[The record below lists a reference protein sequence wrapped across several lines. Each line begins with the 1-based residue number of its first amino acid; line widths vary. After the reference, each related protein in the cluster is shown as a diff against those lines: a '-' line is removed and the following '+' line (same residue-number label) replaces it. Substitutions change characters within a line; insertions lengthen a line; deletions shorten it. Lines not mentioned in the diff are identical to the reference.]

1 MIYPC
6 ASEKLKSP
14 IVYGLK
20 GKEHTQWRDQKSIRA
35 TKMDGQ
41 HLTHDSPA
49 GPKQQ
54 IGKTPEQG

>member
-6 ASEKLKSP
+6 AIEKLKSP
-14 IVYGLK
+14 IVYGR
-20 GKEHTQWRDQKSIRA
+20 GWSTRNGATKESIRA

-41 HLTHDSPA
+41 HLTHDSAA

-54 IGKTPEQG
+54 IGKTPETG